1 VGSGVG
7 LYDIYRSLTGS
18 GGGGEINSD
27 VATYWPEEK
36 FENRYHAQSVA
47 ISARHPQKEVGRKL
61 MEVVLERAR
70 DEGVAIGLEASPEGE
85 RLYTALGFKLKEK
98 FGNQIEGEEEGAF
111 CVGTTRLGES
121 SENI

>member
-7 LYDIYRSLTGS
+7 LHDIYRSLTGS

-47 ISARHPQKEVGRKL
+47 ISARHPRKEVL

-98 FGNQIEGEEEGAF
+98 FRNQIEGEEEGAF
-111 CVGTTRLGES
+111 VWEPPGWERVVRTS
-121 SENI
+121 DA